1 MNFFLVTYYRITTE
15 LERWI
20 NARQKL
26 LNFESTNVWFIAV
39 LGSEMT
45 FERF

>member
-1 MNFFLVTYYRITTE
+1 MKVFFSYSITTDI
-15 LERWI
+15 ERWI

-39 LGSEMT
+39 LGSETT
-45 FERF
+45 FELFQ